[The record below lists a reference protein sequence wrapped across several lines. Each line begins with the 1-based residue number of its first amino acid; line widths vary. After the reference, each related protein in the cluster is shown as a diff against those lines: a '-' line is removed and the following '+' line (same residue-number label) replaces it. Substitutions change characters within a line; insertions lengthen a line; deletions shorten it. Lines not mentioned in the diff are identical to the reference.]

1 MHTLA
6 VARAVRGIEPLVAAE
21 IRRAGLGVVRGV
33 RHREVWF
40 ETADPGPELL
50 GLRMADDVLLV
61 AAVVEGIGRD
71 REALGRLARAARQ
84 LDAESLTKL
93 AHQITD
99 RTTDRPYGVLDGG
112 MRDALPGGVLEGD
125 LPYGVRDGGV
135 LDSVRDGGVLDGGP
149 PYSVRGGGV
158 EVSASFV
165 GRRNYSRFDIE
176 DAVGAELARPLGL
189 PYHSRR
195 DGRVPPEGSTAWR
208 VTVEDGQAVIALR
221 VPARP
226 LHRRPY
232 KTESVPGTLHP
243 PVAAAMAVLARLD
256 RAGTVLDPCCGAG
269 TTLIEARALAPHARL
284 LGFDHDPRAVH
295 VAAANAARAAADAI
309 TSAHTGRTST
319 RGGIDRAAPP
329 TGRIPTTGATTSAHP
344 SRSPATGG
352 IAWGV
357 ADAGRLPL
365 PDGSVD
371 RVLVNPPW
379 DRQVA
384 PSGRLRRDPGHLWRE
399 IHRVLAVDGTVVALI
414 PEAWQPPGF
423 GVDRVIHLTLSGR
436 HPVVAVLRRSA
447 SRG

>member
-21 IRRAGLGVVRGV
+21 IQGAGLGVVRGV

-71 REALGRLARAARQ
+71 REALVRLSRAARE

-93 AHQITD
+93 THQIGVRD
-99 RTTDRPYGVLDGG
+99 SGVLDGG
-112 MRDALPGGVLEGD
+112 VL
-125 LPYGVRDGGV
+125 
-135 LDSVRDGGVLDGGP
+135 DGGVLDGGP
-149 PYSVRGGGV
+149 PYAVRGGGVGGPPYAVRGGGV

-176 DAVGAELARPLGL
+176 DAVGGELARPLGL
-189 PYHSRR
+189 VYHSRR
-195 DGRVPPEGSTAWR
+195 DGRVPPEGSAAWR
-208 VTVEDGQAVIALR
+208 VTVEGGQAVIALR
-221 VPARP
+221 VAARP

-232 KTESVPGTLHP
+232 KTVSVSGTLHP
-243 PVAAAMAVLARLD
+243 PVAAAMAGLARLD

-284 LGFDHDPRAVH
+284 LGFDHDPHAVQVATANATRAS
-295 VAAANAARAAADAI
+295 AAA
-309 TSAHTGRTST
+309 
-319 RGGIDRAAPP
+319 
-329 TGRIPTTGATTSAHP
+329 
-344 SRSPATGG
+344 
-352 IAWGV
+352 IAWSV
-357 ADAGRLPL
+357 ADAGRIPL

-384 PSGRLRRDPGHLWRE
+384 PSGRLRRDPGRLWRE
-399 IHRVLAVDGTVVALI
+399 IHRVLAVDGTVVALL
-414 PEAWQPPGF
+414 PEAWRPPGF
-423 GVDRVIHLTLSGR
+423 GVDKSIHLTLAGR

-447 SRG
+447 SRGRAG

>member
-50 GLRMADDVLLV
+50 GLRTADDVLLV
-61 AAVVEGIGRD
+61 AAVVEGIGRG
-71 REALGRLARAARQ
+71 REALGRLSRAARE

-93 AHQITD
+93 THQITGQA
-99 RTTDRPYGVLDGG
+99 TDRPHELRDGG
-112 MRDALPGGVLEGD
+112 TRDALSYGVLEG
-125 LPYGVRDGGV
+125 
-135 LDSVRDGGVLDGGP
+135 GP
-149 PYSVRGGGV
+149 PYGGRGGGV

-232 KTESVPGTLHP
+232 KMESIPGTLHP
-243 PVAAAMAVLARLD
+243 PVAAAMAGLARLD

-284 LGFDHDPRAVH
+284 IGFDHDPRAVH
-295 VAAANAARAAADAI
+295 VAAANATRAAAD
-309 TSAHTGRTST
+309 S
-319 RGGIDRAAPP
+319 
-329 TGRIPTTGATTSAHP
+329 
-344 SRSPATGG
+344 

-357 ADAGRLPL
+357 ADAGRIPL

-384 PSGRLRRDPGHLWRE
+384 PSGRLRRDPGRLWRE
-399 IHRVLAVDGTVVALI
+399 IHRVLAVGGTVVALV
-414 PEAWQPPGF
+414 PEAWRPPGF

>member
-50 GLRMADDVLLV
+50 GLRTADDVLLV

-71 REALGRLARAARQ
+71 REALGRLARAARE

-93 AHQITD
+93 AHQITG
-99 RTTDRPYGVLDGG
+99 RATDRPYG
-112 MRDALPGGVLEGD
+112 
-125 LPYGVRDGGV
+125 
-135 LDSVRDGGVLDGGP
+135 
-149 PYSVRGGGV
+149 VRGGGV

-232 KTESVPGTLHP
+232 KTESIPGTLHP
-243 PVAAAMAVLARLD
+243 PVAAAMAGLARLD
-256 RAGTVLDPCCGAG
+256 RARTVLDPCCGAG

-284 LGFDHDPRAVH
+284 IGFDHVPRAVH
-295 VAAANAARAAADAI
+295 IAAANAARAAADAI
-309 TSAHTGRTST
+309 
-319 RGGIDRAAPP
+319 
-329 TGRIPTTGATTSAHP
+329 
-344 SRSPATGG
+344 
-352 IAWGV
+352 AWGV
-357 ADAGRLPL
+357 ADAGRIPL
-365 PDGSVD
+365 SDGSVD

-384 PSGRLRRDPGHLWRE
+384 PSGRLRRDPGRLWRE
-399 IHRVLAVDGTVVALI
+399 IHRVLAVGGTVVALV
-414 PEAWQPPGF
+414 PEAWRPPGF

-447 SRG
+447 GRGRAG

>member
-50 GLRMADDVLLV
+50 GLRTADDVLLV

-71 REALGRLARAARQ
+71 REALGRLARAARE

-93 AHQITD
+93 AHQITG
-99 RTTDRPYGVLDGG
+99 RPHEV
-112 MRDALPGGVLEGD
+112 RDSG
-125 LPYGVRDGGV
+125 LPYGMRG
-135 LDSVRDGGVLDGGP
+135 GGVLDGGL
-149 PYSVRGGGV
+149 PYGVRGDGVPYGVRSGGV

-195 DGRVPPEGSTAWR
+195 DGRVPPEGSAAWR

-232 KTESVPGTLHP
+232 KTESIPGTLHP
-243 PVAAAMAVLARLD
+243 PVAAAMAGLARLD

-269 TTLIEARALAPHARL
+269 TTLIEARVLAPHARL
-284 LGFDHDPRAVH
+284 IGFDHDPHAVH

-309 TSAHTGRTST
+309 TSAPAGRT
-319 RGGIDRAAPP
+319 
-329 TGRIPTTGATTSAHP
+329 PTTGDIARDTARTSP
-344 SRSPATGG
+344 IPATGG
-352 IAWGV
+352 IAGTGRNPATHAIAWGV
-357 ADAGRLPL
+357 ADAGRIPL
-365 PDGSVD
+365 PDCSVD

-384 PSGRLRRDPGHLWRE
+384 PSGRLRRDPGRLWRE
-399 IHRVLAVDGTVVALI
+399 IHRVLAVGGIVVALV
-414 PEAWQPPGF
+414 PEAWRPPGF

-447 SRG
+447 SQGRAG

>member
-50 GLRMADDVLLV
+50 GLRTADDVLLV

-71 REALGRLARAARQ
+71 REALGRLARAARE

-93 AHQITD
+93 AHQT
-99 RTTDRPYGVLDGG
+99 GG
-112 MRDALPGGVLEGD
+112 RG
-125 LPYGVRDGGV
+125 
-135 LDSVRDGGVLDGGP
+135 
-149 PYSVRGGGV
+149 GGGV

-165 GRRNYSRFDIE
+165 GRRNYNRFDIE
-176 DAVGAELARPLGL
+176 DAVGAELARPLGM

-232 KTESVPGTLHP
+232 KTESIPGTLHP
-243 PVAAAMAVLARLD
+243 PVAAAMAGLARLE

-284 LGFDHDPRAVH
+284 IGFDHDPHAVH
-295 VAAANAARAAADAI
+295 VAAANATRAF
-309 TSAHTGRTST
+309 TSAHAG
-319 RGGIDRAAPP
+319 
-329 TGRIPTTGATTSAHP
+329 
-344 SRSPATGG
+344 RSPVTDA

-357 ADAGRLPL
+357 ADAGRIPL

-384 PSGRLRRDPGHLWRE
+384 PSGRLRRDPGRLWRE
-399 IHRVLAVDGTVVALI
+399 IHRVLAVGGTVVALV
-414 PEAWQPPGF
+414 PEPWQPPGF
-423 GVDRVIHLTLSGR
+423 GVDRVIRLTLSGR

-447 SRG
+447 GRGRAS

>member
-1 MHTLA
+1 VHTLA

-21 IRRAGLGVVRGV
+21 IQRAGLGVVRGV

-71 REALGRLARAARQ
+71 REALGRLARAARD

-93 AHQITD
+93 AHQT
-99 RTTDRPYGVLDGG
+99 G
-112 MRDALPGGVLEGD
+112 MRDSG
-125 LPYGVRDGGV
+125 LPYG
-135 LDSVRDGGVLDGGP
+135 
-149 PYSVRGGGV
+149 VRGGGV

-176 DAVGAELARPLGL
+176 DAVGAELALPLGL

-208 VTVEDGQAVIALR
+208 VTLEGGQAVIALR

-269 TTLIEARALAPHARL
+269 TTLIEARALAPHTRL
-284 LGFDHDPRAVH
+284 LGFDHDPHTVH
-295 VAAANAARAAADAI
+295 VAAANAARAAVHA
-309 TSAHTGRTST
+309 
-319 RGGIDRAAPP
+319 
-329 TGRIPTTGATTSAHP
+329 
-344 SRSPATGG
+344 

-357 ADAGRLPL
+357 ADAGRIPL

-384 PSGRLRRDPGHLWRE
+384 PSGRLRRDPGRLWRE
-399 IHRVLAVDGTVVALI
+399 IHRVLAVDGTVVTLL

-447 SRG
+447 GRGRAG

>member
-50 GLRMADDVLLV
+50 GLRTADDVLLV
-61 AAVVEGIGRD
+61 AAVVEGIGHD
-71 REALGRLARAARQ
+71 REALGRLARAARR
-84 LDAESLTKL
+84 LDTESLTKL
-93 AHQITD
+93 VHQITD
-99 RTTDRPYGVLDGG
+99 RAADRPH
-112 MRDALPGGVLEGD
+112 E
-125 LPYGVRDGGV
+125 VRDGG
-135 LDSVRDGGVLDGGP
+135 LPYGERDSGVLDGGP
-149 PYSVRGGGV
+149 PYAMRDSGVLDGGPPCAVRGGGVAVRGAGV

-165 GRRNYSRFDIE
+165 GRRNYNRFDIE

-208 VTVEDGQAVIALR
+208 VTLEAGQAVIALR

-232 KTESVPGTLHP
+232 KTESIPGTLHP
-243 PVAAAMAVLARLD
+243 PVAAAMAGLARLD

-284 LGFDHDPRAVH
+284 LGFDHDPHAVH
-295 VAAANAARAAADAI
+295 VAAANAARAAAHAI
-309 TSAHTGRTST
+309 TPAHAGRT
-319 RGGIDRAAPP
+319 
-329 TGRIPTTGATTSAHP
+329 
-344 SRSPATGG
+344 PATGG

-357 ADAGRLPL
+357 ADAGRIPL

-384 PSGRLRRDPGHLWRE
+384 PSGRLRRDPGRLWRE
-399 IHRVLAVDGTVVALI
+399 IHRVLAVDGTVVTLL

-423 GVDRVIHLTLSGR
+423 WVDKVIHLTLSGR
-436 HPVVAVLRRSA
+436 HPVVAVLRRPA
-447 SRG
+447 SRGRAG